1 MKGPLFAIIAAS
13 FALAFTGALT
23 GSSAP
28 ATAGQPIC
36 GARDDVVSDLK
47 KKYAETASARGL
59 ATAGMM
65 IEVFVSP
72 EGTFTIVA
80 TQPNGTSC
88 LLAAGEA
95 WHKLATVS
103 APAESS

>member
-1 MKGPLFAIIAAS
+1 MKGPLFAVTATT
-13 FALAFTGALT
+13 FALALTGAPA
-23 GSSAP
+23 SAVS
-28 ATAGQPIC
+28 QPIC
-36 GARDDVVSDLK
+36 GAHDDV
-47 KKYAETASARGL
+47 ASGLEKNYSESPIARGL

-80 TQPNGTSC
+80 TRPDGTSC

-103 APAESS
+103 APSESS